1 MPPGTHPVSSS
12 TSHNKITAAGL
23 LVTLGIIYG
32 DIGTSPLYVMK
43 SIVGLGVI
51 DQSVILG
58 GISCVFWTLTFQT
71 TIKYVIITLRADN
84 KGEGGIF
91 SLYALV
97 RRRKTPWLVFPAL
110 IGGATLLADGIIT
123 PPISVAS
130 AIEGL
135 QAIQPDIP
143 TIPIIL
149 GIITGLFMIQR
160 FGTNLVGKFFGPIML
175 IWFSMLGILGTISIS
190 HDWTIFRAINP
201 TYAYDLLVLHPG
213 GFWLLGAVFLC
224 TTGGEALYSDLGHCG
239 KHNVRVSWGFVK
251 LCLLLNY
258 FGQGAYLIEHHGE
271 TLNGTNPF
279 YLLMAPWFLPFGI
292 AIATV
297 AAVIASQAMISG
309 SFTLINEAIRLNFWP
324 KVKVIYPSDV
334 RGQLYIP
341 SINWLLYVG
350 CVIVVLYFGESSK
363 MEAAY
368 GLAIVTTFI
377 MTTILLTN
385 YLLVY
390 NYPKWMAYL
399 LLPFYLTI
407 EIAFLIANL
416 DKFSHG
422 GWVTLL
428 IASILITVM
437 IVLYYSR
444 KIRNSL
450 VEFVK
455 VDEFLPLL
463 EKLSDDTSIPKYST
477 HLVYLTSAN
486 YANEIE
492 EKVVYSILY
501 KQPKRADIYWFVHV
515 DVLDEPYTLEY
526 KVTQIMKGKLI
537 RVDFR
542 IGFRIDPRINIMF
555 RHVVEELV
563 RNKEVD
569 IVSRYPSLGNRGL
582 TGDFRFVVM
591 EKFLSVDNELPWM
604 QKIIMD
610 LYFLLKRGALP
621 EEKAF
626 GLDTSSVSVEKVPLI
641 VNPVTD
647 LKIHRIQ

>member
-1 MPPGTHPVSSS
+1 
-12 TSHNKITAAGL
+12 
-23 LVTLGIIYG
+23 
-32 DIGTSPLYVMK
+32 
-43 SIVGLGVI
+43 
-51 DQSVILG
+51 
-58 GISCVFWTLTFQT
+58 
-71 TIKYVIITLRADN
+71 
-84 KGEGGIF
+84 
-91 SLYALV
+91 
-97 RRRKTPWLVFPAL
+97 
-110 IGGATLLADGIIT
+110 
-123 PPISVAS
+123 
-130 AIEGL
+130 
-135 QAIQPDIP
+135 
-143 TIPIIL
+143 
-149 GIITGLFMIQR
+149 
-160 FGTNLVGKFFGPIML
+160 
-175 IWFSMLGILGTISIS
+175 
-190 HDWTIFRAINP
+190 
-201 TYAYDLLVLHPG
+201 
-213 GFWLLGAVFLC
+213 
-224 TTGGEALYSDLGHCG
+224 
-239 KHNVRVSWGFVK
+239 
-251 LCLLLNY
+251 
-258 FGQGAYLIEHHGE
+258 
-271 TLNGTNPF
+271 
-279 YLLMAPWFLPFGI
+279 
-292 AIATV
+292 
-297 AAVIASQAMISG
+297 MISG

-324 KVKVIYPSDV
+324 KVRVVYPSDI

-341 SINWLLYVG
+341 SLNWLLYSG
-350 CVIVVLYFGESSK
+350 CVAVVLYFEESSR

-385 YLLVY
+385 YLILY

-399 LLPFYLTI
+399 LLPVYLTI
-407 EIAFLIANL
+407 EISFMIANL
-416 DKFSHG
+416 DKFTHG
-422 GWVTLL
+422 GWVTML
-428 IASILITVM
+428 IASILMTVM

-455 VDEFLPLL
+455 LDEFLPLL
-463 EKLSDDTSIPKYST
+463 EKLSNDTSIPKYST

-604 QKIIMD
+604 QKIVMD

-641 VNPVTD
+641 VNPVSD
-647 LKIHRIQ
+647 LKIHRIE

>member
-23 LVTLGIIYG
+23 LITLGIIYG

-97 RRRKTPWLVFPAL
+97 RRRKTPWLVFPAI
-110 IGGATLLADGIIT
+110 IGGATLLADSIIT

-143 TIPIIL
+143 IIPIVI
-149 GIITGLFMIQR
+149 GIITGLFIIQR
-160 FGTNLVGKFFGPIML
+160 FGTNLVGKFFGPVML

-190 HDWTIFRAINP
+190 HDWSIFRAINP
-201 TYAYDLLVLHPG
+201 VYAYDLLVLHPG

-239 KHNVRVSWGFVK
+239 RENVRVSWGFVK
-251 LCLLLNY
+251 VCLLLNY

-271 TLNGTNPF
+271 MLNGGNPF
-279 YLLMAPWFLPFGI
+279 YLIMSDWFLPFGI
-292 AIATV
+292 GIATV
-297 AAVIASQAMISG
+297 AAVIASQALISG

-324 KVKVIYPSDV
+324 KVKVVYPSDV

-390 NYPKWMAYL
+390 NYPKWMAYVL
-399 LLPFYLTI
+399 FPFYMII

-463 EKLSDDTSIPKYST
+463 EKLSNDTSIPKYST

-537 RVDFR
+537 RVDFK

-610 LYFLLKRGALP
+610 MYFLLKRGALP

-647 LKIHRIQ
+647 LKIHRIE